1 MIFRALKI
9 KGVKNMAM
17 IKCAECGKEFSD
29 RADACPNCG
38 CPIEYQAEKSIGGEY
53 HAADKIAPSIIVE
66 HLTIAKELETER
78 YTLQML
84 VPQLQ
89 DKINRLGHGKK
100 FQQPK
105 NKSVKCYCISAAIA
119 FVIFFS
125 ANMLFHLYLSNH
137 PASDIALALH
147 KIPFEL
153 YKFSIIGF
161 IISFMISVI
170 FGLLIGLIPFAV
182 SRSLYSKAMS
192 EYNATVNNDNQ
203 RVIKE
208 NEQKLQLENQ
218 LTFTKH
224 NIDELTNSLNKLYS
238 LDIIHPKYRN
248 MITVIRLLE
257 YFDSG
262 RCTALT
268 GTGGAYNKYEKE
280 IRQDAIISKLDT
292 AINCLYQIRDT
303 QYMLYESLED
313 CLDELGAITT
323 QNDKLISTNQDISQ
337 NSAIA
342 AYNSKIAA
350 SNTDALVFIEAYKG
364 ANGL

>member
-1 MIFRALKI
+1 
-9 KGVKNMAM
+9 MAM

-29 RADACPNCG
+29 RANACPNCG

-53 HAADKIAPSIIVE
+53 HAADKLAPSVIVE
-66 HLTIAKELETER
+66 HLTIAKELESER
-78 YTLQML
+78 YTLQLTIPNIQNRINQLGYRRSFKSPVDNRVKAFFIGAL
-84 VPQLQ
+84 VFLVLAMNGFIFINAMGPKKLELSEILSDSYIDNKIKADKEFENTKLIYLIVSLPVIIAGGILTTCITNSKYKKAVRQYNNLVDNDNARVNYENFQKQQLQ
-89 DKINRLGHGKK
+89 LQKEDIQKKISG
-100 FQQPK
+100 
-105 NKSVKCYCISAAIA
+105 IS
-119 FVIFFS
+119 
-125 ANMLFHLYLSNH
+125 
-137 PASDIALALH
+137 
-147 KIPFEL
+147 E
-153 YKFSIIGF
+153 
-161 IISFMISVI
+161 
-170 FGLLIGLIPFAV
+170 
-182 SRSLYSKAMS
+182 
-192 EYNATVNNDNQ
+192 T
-203 RVIKE
+203 
-208 NEQKLQLENQ
+208 LEN
-218 LTFTKH
+218 F
-224 NIDELTNSLNKLYS
+224 YS

-268 GTGGAYNKYEKE
+268 GAGGAYNKYEKE

-350 SNTDALVFIEAYKG
+350 SNSDALVFIEAYKG

>member
-1 MIFRALKI
+1 
-9 KGVKNMAM
+9 M

-29 RADACPNCG
+29 RANACPNCG
-38 CPIEYQAEKSIGGEY
+38 CPIEYQAEKSIGVEY
-53 HAADKIAPSIIVE
+53 HAADKLAPSVIVE
-66 HLTIAKELETER
+66 HLTIAKELESER
-78 YTLQML
+78 YTLL
-84 VPQLQ
+84 CAVDKLQ
-89 DKINRLGHGKK
+89 AKMNKLCNKRTVAKPDLNAGHKM
-100 FQQPK
+100 F
-105 NKSVKCYCISAAIA
+105 IA
-119 FVIFFS
+119 FVVAAIVG
-125 ANMLFHLYLSNH
+125 
-137 PASDIALALH
+137 
-147 KIPFEL
+147 
-153 YKFSIIGF
+153 SIGGF
-161 IISFMISVI
+161 IIAYIFNSLKGSRYIISDSVVFACLTAI
-170 FGLLIGLIPFAV
+170 VSGIVSPIITRHVVKKNEKQRYLYLLHGEE
-182 SRSLYSKAMS
+182 SRIAY
-192 EYNATVNNDNQ
+192 E
-203 RVIKE
+203 KE
-208 NEQKLQLENQ
+208 EL
-218 LTFTKH
+218 
-224 NIDELTNSLNKLYS
+224 DELIQQRSYLQSKVSQISNTLDSLYS

-248 MITVIRLLE
+248 MVAVIRILE

>member
-125 ANMLFHLYLSNH
+125 ANMLFLLYLSNH

-218 LTFTKH
+218 LTFTKR

-238 LDIIHPKYRN
+238 LDIIHPKYR
-248 MITVIRLLE
+248 ITVIRLLE

>member
-1 MIFRALKI
+1 
-9 KGVKNMAM
+9 MAM

-29 RADACPNCG
+29 RANACPNCG

-53 HAADKIAPSIIVE
+53 HAADKLAPSVIVE
-66 HLTIAKELETER
+66 HLTIAKELESER
-78 YTLQML
+78 YTLQLAIAKIQSKINTLGYYNQFTPPKSVSVKKFFITALITLAILIPIYL
-84 VPQLQ
+84 VIDSPIFVSYLSNLTSNSYDTIDFMNNSVQIKIAISIIGPLCILAFTILNGSISAMRANSKYKNAVQQINDMQ
-89 DKINRLGHGKK
+89 DKIN
-100 FQQPK
+100 
-105 NKSVKCYCISAAIA
+105 NISET
-119 FVIFFS
+119 
-125 ANMLFHLYLSNH
+125 L
-137 PASDIALALH
+137 
-147 KIPFEL
+147 
-153 YKFSIIGF
+153 
-161 IISFMISVI
+161 
-170 FGLLIGLIPFAV
+170 
-182 SRSLYSKAMS
+182 
-192 EYNATVNNDNQ
+192 NQ
-203 RVIKE
+203 
-208 NEQKLQLENQ
+208 
-218 LTFTKH
+218 
-224 NIDELTNSLNKLYS
+224 LYS

-280 IRQDAIISKLDT
+280 IRQDTIISKLDT

>member
-1 MIFRALKI
+1 
-9 KGVKNMAM
+9 
-17 IKCAECGKEFSD
+17 
-29 RADACPNCG
+29 
-38 CPIEYQAEKSIGGEY
+38 
-53 HAADKIAPSIIVE
+53 
-66 HLTIAKELETER
+66 
-78 YTLQML
+78 
-84 VPQLQ
+84 
-89 DKINRLGHGKK
+89 
-100 FQQPK
+100 
-105 NKSVKCYCISAAIA
+105 
-119 FVIFFS
+119 
-125 ANMLFHLYLSNH
+125 
-137 PASDIALALH
+137 
-147 KIPFEL
+147 
-153 YKFSIIGF
+153 
-161 IISFMISVI
+161 MISVI

-218 LTFTKH
+218 LTFTKR

-280 IRQDAIISKLDT
+280 IRQDAIISNLDT

-323 QNDKLISTNQDISQ
+323 QNDKLISTNQDISL

>member
-1 MIFRALKI
+1 
-9 KGVKNMAM
+9 MAM

-29 RADACPNCG
+29 RANACPNCG

-53 HAADKIAPSIIVE
+53 HAADKIAPSVIVE
-66 HLTIAKELETER
+66 HLTIAKELESER
-78 YTLQML
+78 YTLQMTIPQITNRINQLGYRRSFKFPVDNRVKAFFIGALIFLIFAINGFVILTSIGAKTDINDIMSSAENGTYFDYMKKADEAFENRKRIYLILAVPAVIAGGIL
-84 VPQLQ
+84 VTCITYSKYKKAVQQYNNLVNNDTARVNNENIQKQQLEQQIKDMQ
-89 DKINRLGHGKK
+89 DKIN
-100 FQQPK
+100 
-105 NKSVKCYCISAAIA
+105 NISET
-119 FVIFFS
+119 
-125 ANMLFHLYLSNH
+125 L
-137 PASDIALALH
+137 
-147 KIPFEL
+147 
-153 YKFSIIGF
+153 
-161 IISFMISVI
+161 
-170 FGLLIGLIPFAV
+170 
-182 SRSLYSKAMS
+182 
-192 EYNATVNNDNQ
+192 NQ
-203 RVIKE
+203 
-208 NEQKLQLENQ
+208 
-218 LTFTKH
+218 
-224 NIDELTNSLNKLYS
+224 LYS

-268 GTGGAYNKYEKE
+268 GAGGAYNKYEEE

-350 SNTDALVFIEAYKG
+350 SNSDALVFIEAYKG